1 MTKKKILI
9 VSGTHGNE
17 LNPVWAVEKFRNLIN
32 TSSQSKHLEFIL
44 GNPKALEKGLR
55 YIDVDLNRSFNVLKT
70 ASNQNFYEV
79 NRSEYLINEYGFQGT
94 KACPIVVDLHTTT
107 SCMGTSIVMYGRRQ
121 RDFCL
126 AAILQAKFG
135 LPIYLHEKDKNQ
147 TGFLVESWPCGLVI
161 EIGPVAQNHYDSEI
175 TERFLIILNF
185 LGDLIS
191 DLENNRINLPSEIY
205 LFVHQKSI
213 DYPRNENLEINGLIH
228 PLRIN
233 NDWKSI
239 EEGDP
244 LFLNIH
250 DETITYKEKE
260 KIYPLFIGEAAYREK
275 NIAMSFTKK
284 EILQCDQRWI
294 NALLSA

>member
-1 MTKKKILI
+1 MIKKKILI

-17 LNPVWAVEKFRNLIN
+17 LNPVWAVKKFRNLIN
-32 TSSQSKHLEFIL
+32 KSPQSESMEFIL
-44 GNPKALEKGLR
+44 GNPKALEEGLR
-55 YIDVDLNRSFNVLKT
+55 YIDADLNRSFNVAKT
-70 ASNQNFYEV
+70 LSNQNFYEI
-79 NRSEYLINEYGFQGT
+79 NRSEYLINEYGFQGN
-94 KACPIVVDLHTTT
+94 KSCSIVIDLHTTT

-135 LPIYLHEKDKNQ
+135 LPIYLHEKDINQ
-147 TGFLVESWPCGLVI
+147 TGFLVEAWPCGLVI

-175 TERFLIILNF
+175 TERFLIILDF
-185 LGDLIS
+185 IQDLI
-191 DLENNRINLPSEIY
+191 DNLENNRINLPSEIF

-213 DYPRNENLEINGLIH
+213 DYLRDENHDINALIH

-233 NDWKSI
+233 NDWKII

-244 LFLNIH
+244 LFLNID
-250 DETITYKEKE
+250 DETITYTEQEKT
-260 KIYPLFIGEAAYREK
+260 YPLFIGEAAYREK

-284 EILQCDQRWI
+284 EILKCEQEWI
-294 NALLSA
+294 SDLLSF

>member
-1 MTKKKILI
+1 MTEKKILI

-17 LNPVWAVEKFRNLIN
+17 LNPVWAVKKFRNLIT
-32 TSSQSKHLEFIL
+32 TSSQSKYLEFTF
-44 GNPKALEKGLR
+44 GNPKAIEKGLR
-55 YIDVDLNRSFNVLKT
+55 YIDCDLNRSFNVLKT
-70 ASNQNFYEV
+70 ATNHSFYEI
-79 NRSEYLINEYGFQGT
+79 NRSEYLINKYGFEGPKSCQ
-94 KACPIVVDLHTTT
+94 IVIDLHTTT

-147 TGFLVESWPCGLVI
+147 TGFLVEAWPCGLVV

-175 TERFLIILNF
+175 TERFLIILDF
-185 LGDLIS
+185 LRDLINN
-191 DLENNRINLPSEIY
+191 LEKDRINLPSEIS
-205 LFVHQKSI
+205 LFVHQNSI
-213 DYPRNENLEINGLIH
+213 DYPKNENSEINALIH

-233 NDWKSI
+233 NDWLRI

-244 LFLNIH
+244 LFLNI
-250 DETITYKEKE
+250 DNETLTYKGQEE
-260 KIYPLFIGEAAYREK
+260 IYPLFIGEAAYREK

-284 EILQCDQRWI
+284 EILKCDQEWI
-294 NALLSA
+294 KSLKSF

>member
-1 MTKKKILI
+1 MTEKKILI

-17 LNPVWAVEKFRNLIN
+17 INPVWAVKKFRNLRN
-32 TSSQSKHLEFIL
+32 KSPQSKSLEFIL
-44 GNPKALEKGLR
+44 GNPKALEEGLR
-55 YIDVDLNRSFNVLKT
+55 YIDVDLNRSFNVVKT
-70 ASNQNFYEV
+70 LSNQNFYEI
-79 NRSEYLINEYGFQGT
+79 NRSEYLINEYGFKGHNSF
-94 KACPIVVDLHTTT
+94 PIVIDLHTTT

-147 TGFLVESWPCGLVI
+147 TGFLVEAWPCGLVI

-175 TERFLIILNF
+175 TERFMIILDF
-185 LGDLIS
+185 LGDLI
-191 DLENNRINLPSEIY
+191 DNLENNRINLPSEISI
-205 LFVHQKSI
+205 FVHQNSI
-213 DYPRNENLEINGLIH
+213 DYPRDENIEINALIH

-233 NDWKSI
+233 NDWKRI

-244 LFLNIH
+244 LFLNFNN
-250 DETITYKEKE
+250 ETLPYKGEE

-284 EILQCDQRWI
+284 EILKCDEAWI
-294 NALLSA
+294 NSLLTF